1 MTADK
6 QGSGPGAGPID
17 ASGAGS
23 HLEVELKFDVD
34 EAIALP
40 SLLDVESVAALE
52 QPVEQHLE
60 ATYFDTPDLRLAQAG
75 ITLRRRTGGADDGW
89 HLKLPKAKNE
99 RLEVHRPLGRAIR
112 TVPKPLARLVRAY
125 VRDQPLGPV
134 ATLSTRRIV
143 HRLLDHEGGVLAEVA
158 DDHVV
163 GTATAPSDSAAD
175 PASSKARREP
185 GSGTPS
191 GSAADGSP
199 ARHRPGSAT
208 PEVTSRWRELE
219 VEQVGGARD
228 LLAAVGEQLLAAG
241 ATPAS
246 SASKLAR
253 LLGDRVRPA
262 PDPLSSLDASAP
274 AGDVLRGYLAEQTT
288 ALMTWDPRARTDEP
302 DAVHKMRV
310 AARRLRSAL
319 ATYRKLLDDT
329 VTGPVRDEL
338 KWLGQVL
345 GEPRDAEVMRARLR
359 ELVATLPAEVV
370 LGPVRRRIDTTLRS
384 HHREAHARL
393 VAELDGTRYFELL
406 DALDALVSEPPL
418 TKAARG
424 PADSVLPG
432 RVAKTR
438 KRVLRLAAQVEAAD
452 AADSTAL
459 CDHLLHEVRKAAKR
473 SRYAGESVEAVLGAK
488 ATKFAARMEHLQE
501 VLGKHQDSIVTR
513 ALLRELGAQA
523 HGAGENAFTF
533 GVLHGIEHGH
543 GERAEHE
550 YTAALEAACAKRPKW
565 LR

>member
-6 QGSGPGAGPID
+6 QGSGPGAVPVD

-23 HLEVELKFDVD
+23 HIEVELKFDVD

-75 ITLRRRTGGADDGW
+75 ITLRRRTGGSDDGW

-112 TVPKPLARLVRAY
+112 TVPKPLAGLVRAY
-125 VRDQPLGPV
+125 VRDQQLGPV

-163 GTATAPSDSAAD
+163 GTAAA
-175 PASSKARREP
+175 
-185 GSGTPS
+185 PS
-191 GSAADGSP
+191 GSAADPAGAA
-199 ARHRPGSAT
+199 ARHRPGST
-208 PEVTSRWRELE
+208 PPEVTSRWRELE

-246 SASKLAR
+246 SASKLGR
-253 LLGDRVRPA
+253 LLGDRIRPA
-262 PDPLSSLDASAP
+262 PDPLSSLDGSAP
-274 AGDVLRGYLAEQTT
+274 AGDVLRGYLAEQTA

-329 VTGPVRDEL
+329 VTNPVRDEL
-338 KWLGQVL
+338 KWLGQML
-345 GEPRDAEVMRARLR
+345 GEPRDAEVMHARLR

-370 LGPVRRRIDTTLRS
+370 LGPVRRRIDTTLRAQ
-384 HHREAHARL
+384 HREAHARL

-406 DALDALVSEPPL
+406 NALDALVSEPPL

-424 PADSVLPG
+424 PADSVLPA

-438 KRVLRLAAQVEAAD
+438 KRVLRLADQVAAAE

-459 CDHLLHEVRKAAKR
+459 RDHLLHEVRKAAKR
-473 SRYAGESVEAVLGAK
+473 SRYAGESVEAVFGAK
-488 ATKFAARMEHLQE
+488 ATKFAGRMEHLQE
-501 VLGKHQDSIVTR
+501 VLGEHQDSIVTR

-523 HGAGENAFTF
+523 HAAGENAFTF

-550 YTAALEAACAKRPKW
+550 YTAALAAACDKRSKW

>member
-6 QGSGPGAGPID
+6 QGSGPGAVPVD

-34 EAIALP
+34 EAVALP

-112 TVPKPLARLVRAY
+112 TVPKPLAGLVRAY

-163 GTATAPSDSAAD
+163 GTAAAPAVSARVDGWGEGRSGRDGHQEAAD
-175 PASSKARREP
+175 PA
-185 GSGTPS
+185 G
-191 GSAADGSP
+191 AA
-199 ARHRPGSAT
+199 ARHRPGSAP

-262 PDPLSSLDASAP
+262 PDLLSSLDASAP

-288 ALMTWDPRARTDEP
+288 ALLTWDPRARTDEP

-345 GEPRDAEVMRARLR
+345 GEPRDAEVMHARLR
-359 ELVATLPAEVV
+359 DRVATLPAEVV

-384 HHREAHARL
+384 QHREAHARL
-393 VAELDGTRYFELL
+393 VSELDGPRYFELL

-438 KRVLRLAAQVEAAD
+438 KRVLRLADQVEAAD

-459 CDHLLHEVRKAAKR
+459 RDHLLHEVRKAAKR

-501 VLGKHQDSIVTR
+501 VLGEHQDSIVTR

-523 HGAGENAFTF
+523 HAAGENAFTF

-550 YTAALEAACAKRPKW
+550 YTAALAAACDKRPKW

>member
-6 QGSGPGAGPID
+6 QGSGPGAVPVD
-17 ASGAGS
+17 APGAGT
-23 HLEVELKFDVD
+23 HTEVELKFDVD
-34 EAIALP
+34 EAVALP

-112 TVPKPLARLVRAY
+112 TVPKPLAGLVRAY
-125 VRDQPLGPV
+125 VRDQPLVPV

-163 GTATAPSDSAAD
+163 GTAA
-175 PASSKARREP
+175 
-185 GSGTPS
+185 PS
-191 GSAADGSP
+191 GSAADPAGSV
-199 ARHRPGSAT
+199 ADGRPSSGLF
-208 PEVTSRWRELE
+208 EVTSRWRELE

-253 LLGDRVRPA
+253 LLGDRVRPV
-262 PDPLSSLDASAP
+262 PDPLSSLDGSAP
-274 AGDVLRGYLAEQTT
+274 AGDVVRGYLAEQTA
-288 ALMTWDPRARTDEP
+288 ALMTWDPRARTDET

-329 VTGPVRDEL
+329 VTNPVRDEL

-345 GEPRDAEVMRARLR
+345 GEPRDAEVMHARLR
-359 ELVATLPAEVV
+359 ELVATLPAGVV

-384 HHREAHARL
+384 QHREAHARL

-424 PADSVLPG
+424 RADSVLPA

-438 KRVLRLAAQVEAAD
+438 KRVLRLADQVEAAD

-459 CDHLLHEVRKAAKR
+459 RDHLLHEVRKAAKR

-501 VLGKHQDSIVTR
+501 VLGEHQDSIVTR

-523 HGAGENAFTF
+523 HAAGENAFTF

-550 YTAALEAACAKRPKW
+550 YTAALEAACDKRPKW